1 MKSKLSLIIAIC
13 FFSINTVMAQLYFGP
28 SITHTS
34 TREWDATSEEYT
46 TNDFNFSLYYQFN
59 SLTATKISVSNLV
72 RQGDNRSTEFIR
84 IPVMLEMTIED
95 FAINDEQLWRLY
107 FAIGGFMAFPV
118 NTDTDESLIDYFTFG
133 TVGEIGMAFNFSR
146 GAFAVIGYR
155 VGLDFDAIG
164 RSEAA
169 QPQRFADSGIQLGF
183 YMPFSIFKR
192 KTWSKE
198 KEPYL

>member
-1 MKSKLSLIIAIC
+1 MKNKLPLIIIIC
-13 FFSINTVMAQLYFGP
+13 FLSINTITAQLYFGP

-95 FAINDEQLWRLY
+95 IAINDQQLWRLY
-107 FAIGGFMAFPV
+107 PGHLLYLRPSLAQSHLRLRRRCLALYRAILF
-118 NTDTDESLIDYFTFG
+118 
-133 TVGEIGMAFNFSR
+133 
-146 GAFAVIGYR
+146 
-155 VGLDFDAIG
+155 
-164 RSEAA
+164 
-169 QPQRFADSGIQLGF
+169 
-183 YMPFSIFKR
+183 
-192 KTWSKE
+192 
-198 KEPYL
+198 